1 MRIVLFVENSYVTE
15 RHITDRHIKTALSE
29 LAVFKTADLNIG
41 LRIDFLCY
49 PSGQAVKFNTRHLRI
64 ITRNHTDKVTD
75 TAGRFQQSAAVK
87 AHFS

>member
-1 MRIVLFVENSYVTE
+1 MRIVLLIKNSYITE

-41 LRIDFLCY
+41 LRIELLCNT
-49 PSGQAVKFNTRHLRI
+49 SGQAVKFNARDLRLI
-64 ITRNHTDKVTD
+64 VRYHTDKVTD